1 MSGSTRLVVCYCHR
15 REGVWLSVVAS
26 GGKVSE
32 TVSGRARVDWAVAIR
47 RKRLMENP
55 HYETGSQEEVTI
67 YSVESLVPL
76 QVYNF

>member
-1 MSGSTRLVVCYCHR
+1 M
-15 REGVWLSVVAS
+15 
-26 GGKVSE
+26 SE

-76 QVYNF
+76 QVYNFATDTRHVLG